1 MFISE
6 LVSDLTTGSAYHRP
20 PTGVPGIVIPGTTRY
35 ECGFSGHEQIV
46 KVWLDSVI
54 RVQFFGKS
62 QAFSE
67 NPKQNWENPVI
78 SGIELVTGDQLG
90 INWPSRQVFLQED
103 PVTQEKY
110 ALKQISKRGAERVE
124 SLLVD
129 E

>member
-1 MFISE
+1 M
-6 LVSDLTTGSAYHRP
+6 
-20 PTGVPGIVIPGTTRY
+20 
-35 ECGFSGHEQIV
+35 
-46 KVWLDSVI
+46 
-54 RVQFFGKS
+54 
-62 QAFSE
+62 
-67 NPKQNWENPVI
+67 I

-110 ALKQISKRGAERVE
+110 ALKQISKRGAEHDQK